1 MTFAKENA
9 VRLRCED
16 GRVEVVFAIAE
27 LTQGRN
33 RWRNFTV
40 RTHYRPEAR
49 KLDPRF
55 VRDTTIYL
63 DGKSLKGRPQVLLR
77 TIFSKVL
84 SPNRELSL
92 LSEKITSD
100 PRLKDLQ
107 VTQFVV
113 EDGWIG
119 LAYSPHRPNGTMAR
133 KPK

>member
-1 MTFAKENA
+1 M
-9 VRLRCED
+9 
-16 GRVEVVFAIAE
+16 
-27 LTQGRN
+27 
-33 RWRNFTV
+33 
-40 RTHYRPEAR
+40 
-49 KLDPRF
+49 
-55 VRDTTIYL
+55 RDTTIYL

-92 LSEKITSD
+92 LSEKVTSD

-119 LAYSPHRPNGTMAR
+119 LAYSPHRPSGTMAR